1 MKLSIN
7 WLRDLVAIDENY
19 RPDEL
24 ARRIT
29 NSIAEVEEFEVIG
42 EDWDQALIT
51 VAEIAA
57 IALPPRSQLSHEFA
71 AANNALLRPILEA
84 NAPIKINRG
93 TTDKS

>member
-42 EDWDQALIT
+42 EDWDPALIT

-57 IALPPRSQLSHEFA
+57 IAKHLSLIH
-71 AANNALLRPILEA
+71 I
-84 NAPIKINRG
+84 
-93 TTDKS
+93 